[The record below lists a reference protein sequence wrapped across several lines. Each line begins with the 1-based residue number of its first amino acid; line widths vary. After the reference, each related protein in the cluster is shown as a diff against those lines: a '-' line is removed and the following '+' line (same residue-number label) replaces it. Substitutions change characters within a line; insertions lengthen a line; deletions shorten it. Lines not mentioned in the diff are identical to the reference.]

1 MLEQLDGAA
10 DSRGVAAQERAAR
23 AVAAAVR
30 TSMPSMAACVYGTIR
45 SKYQSLGDFS
55 KAIKHHGQFPAIAKE
70 VGDRAG
76 ERLPRHRVRRT
87 GTSGVRMS
95 RRRVTS
101 ARPSSTTRRKWRL
114 QRRWAPGRGRAR
126 RKGTSGVRMIRRGT
140 LARPSSTTRSTWRVQ
155 RRWAT
160 GRGRAPR
167 TETSALATST

>member
-1 MLEQLDGAA
+1 MRLLKMLEQLDGAA

-30 TSMPSMAACVYGTIR
+30 TSMPSMAACVYGTLR

-87 GTSGVRMS
+87 GTSGVRMARLTGTS
-95 RRRVTS
+95 GVRMSRRVTS
-101 ARPSSTTRRKWRL
+101 ARPSSTTRSTWRL
-114 QRRWAPGRGRAR
+114 QRRWA
-126 RKGTSGVRMIRRGT
+126 
-140 LARPSSTTRSTWRVQ
+140 
-155 RRWAT
+155 T
-160 GRGRAPR
+160 GRERAPR